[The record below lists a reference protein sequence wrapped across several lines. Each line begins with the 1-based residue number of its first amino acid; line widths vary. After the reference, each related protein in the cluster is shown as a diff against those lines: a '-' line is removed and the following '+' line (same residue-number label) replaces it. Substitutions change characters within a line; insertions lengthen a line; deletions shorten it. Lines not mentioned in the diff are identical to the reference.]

1 MHDAIHTV
9 FFSYSRS
16 DADFVLKVAKALRK
30 EGRHIWVDQLDI
42 PKGGR
47 WDEEVEKALKASS
60 CLLVALSP
68 ASSQSQ
74 NVLDEVS
81 YALDEKKVVI
91 PILLQSG
98 NIPFRLKRL
107 QYIDFTG
114 DFDDAYRQLITALD
128 TLSSPQ
134 AVAKADKPAQLAVDS
149 PPNPAI
155 GVRHDEPESGKPE
168 DASTRIERG
177 ISAQRHF
184 PKKIIPA
191 VIVLCVVAIG
201 YALFANM
208 KSRQEELEASIR
220 SKQAGAVDSVEAL
233 VAANRQ
239 PPVTAASPA
248 DAGKGATE
256 THSAPITDAQAK
268 DFVGRYLAAQNSAN
282 ASQLLRFYADR
293 VDYFNQ
299 QSANKDFI
307 LKDKQNYYRRW
318 PEVDNRLVSA
328 IDVQQTPGDGT
339 VQVSYTIQYR
349 VTNPARAESKSGVA
363 RDELQLRL
371 TNGDLSIVAQR
382 QKVLS
387 TVN

>member
-1 MHDAIHTV
+1 MPDEIHKV

-47 WDEEVEKALKASS
+47 WDEEVEKALKASR

-114 DFDDAYRQLITALD
+114 DFDDAYQQLIAALNA
-128 TLSSPQ
+128 LSSP
-134 AVAKADKPAQLAVDS
+134 LAVTMADQPVQPSLGS
-149 PPNPAI
+149 PPKATMS
-155 GVRHDEPESGKPE
+155 GQHDKPESGKPV
-168 DASTRIERG
+168 DANTPIERG

-184 PKKIIPA
+184 PMKIIPA
-191 VIVLCVVAIG
+191 VIVVCVVAIG

-208 KSRQEELEASIR
+208 KSQQDEAEASIR
-220 SKQAGAVDSVEAL
+220 THTQAAVDALKDASKPVATPTTVVSPAGAGKQLTATDSAL
-233 VAANRQ
+233 F
-239 PPVTAASPA
+239 T
-248 DAGKGATE
+248 
-256 THSAPITDAQAK
+256 
-268 DFVGRYLAAQNSAN
+268 DFVGRYIAAQNSAN
-282 ASQLLRFYADR
+282 ASQLLPFYADR
-293 VDYFNQ
+293 VDYYNQ
-299 QSANKDFI
+299 KSADKDFI
-307 LKDKQNYYRRW
+307 LKDRQNFYRRW
-318 PEVDNRLVSA
+318 PEVDNRLVST
-328 IDVQQTPGDGT
+328 IDVQQSQSDGT

-349 VTNPARAESKSGVA
+349 VTNPARADSKSGVA

-371 TNGDLSIVAQR
+371 TNGDLTIVAQR
-382 QKVLS
+382 EKVLS
-387 TVN
+387 TEK

>member
-1 MHDAIHTV
+1 MPDEIHKV

-47 WDEEVEKALKASS
+47 WDEEVEKALKASR

-114 DFDDAYRQLITALD
+114 DFDDAYQQLIAALNA
-128 TLSSPQ
+128 LSSP
-134 AVAKADKPAQLAVDS
+134 LAVTMADQPVQPSLGS
-149 PPNPAI
+149 PPKAAI
-155 GVRHDEPESGKPE
+155 SVQHDKPESGKPV
-168 DASTRIERG
+168 DANTPIERG

-184 PKKIIPA
+184 PMKIIPA
-191 VIVLCVVAIG
+191 VIVVCVVAIG

-208 KSRQEELEASIR
+208 KSQQDEAEASIR
-220 SKQAGAVDSVEAL
+220 THTQAAVDALKDASKPVATPTTVVSPAGAGKQLTATDSAL
-233 VAANRQ
+233 F
-239 PPVTAASPA
+239 T
-248 DAGKGATE
+248 
-256 THSAPITDAQAK
+256 
-268 DFVGRYLAAQNSAN
+268 DFVGRYIAAQNSAN
-282 ASQLLRFYADR
+282 ASQLLPFYADR
-293 VDYFNQ
+293 VDYYNQ
-299 QSANKDFI
+299 KSADKDFI
-307 LKDKQNYYRRW
+307 LKDRQNFYRRW
-318 PEVDNRLVSA
+318 PEVDNRLVST
-328 IDVQQTPGDGT
+328 IDVQQSQSDGT

-349 VTNPARAESKSGVA
+349 VTNPARADSKSGVA

-371 TNGDLSIVAQR
+371 TNGDLTIVAQR
-382 QKVLS
+382 EKVLS
-387 TVN
+387 TEK

>member
-1 MHDAIHTV
+1 MPDEIHKV

-47 WDEEVEKALKASS
+47 WDEEVEKALKASR

-114 DFDDAYRQLITALD
+114 DFDDAYQQLIATLNA
-128 TLSSPQ
+128 LSSPP
-134 AVAKADKPAQLAVDS
+134 AVPRADQPVQPSLDS
-149 PPNPAI
+149 PPKAAI
-155 GVRHDEPESGKPE
+155 SVKHDKPESGKPV
-168 DASTRIERG
+168 DANTPIERG

-184 PKKIIPA
+184 PMKIIPA
-191 VIVLCVVAIG
+191 VIVVCVVAIG

-208 KSRQEELEASIR
+208 KSRQEEAEASIR
-220 SKQAGAVDSVEAL
+220 THSQAAVDSLTTLMETNKQVM
-233 VAANRQ
+233 
-239 PPVTAASPA
+239 
-248 DAGKGATE
+248 ATGSATGLE
-256 THSAPITDAQAK
+256 THKQVMAALITDSQVN

-282 ASQLLRFYADR
+282 ATQLLPFYADR
-293 VDYFNQ
+293 VDYYNQ
-299 QSANKDFI
+299 KSADKDFI
-307 LKDKQNYYRRW
+307 LKDRQNFYRRW
-318 PEVDNRLVSA
+318 TEVDNRLVST
-328 IDVQQTPGDGT
+328 IDVQQPQGDGT
-339 VQVSYTIQYR
+339 VQVSYTMQYR
-349 VTNPARAESKSGVA
+349 VTNPARADSKSGVA
-363 RDELQLRL
+363 REELQLRL
-371 TNGDLSIVAQR
+371 TNGDLTIVAQR
-382 QKVLS
+382 EKVLS
-387 TVN
+387 TEK